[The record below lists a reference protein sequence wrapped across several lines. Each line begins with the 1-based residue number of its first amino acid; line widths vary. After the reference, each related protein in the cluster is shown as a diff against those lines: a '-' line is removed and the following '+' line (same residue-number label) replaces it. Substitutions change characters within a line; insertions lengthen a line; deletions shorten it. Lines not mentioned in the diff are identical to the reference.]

1 MRVHDAYSYER
12 AGLVSSAYPRS
23 HHRGAPPRLRRLL
36 GLREHRSDPKP
47 RRETWPWDRG
57 KARQHRDAHPAPDS
71 KSHPHAP
78 SRQSSPTFQ
87 HLPSPTFSNSGR
99 ANVHSTHGHEIQIRT
114 SFPGGT
120 AAPTPH
126 IWLLRGRHRQCSVAR
141 EASPPTLSRVLFEME
156 KKPPHRV
163 TLFDNGQHPW
173 LAFVRTDAS
182 GARKS
187 RNVFLDPIA
196 ASVQQ
201 APSRVNSHRS

>member
-1 MRVHDAYSYER
+1 MDSRRGPDRGGLNPHPTLRLGPGKAGRPVIPKGVDTHEKTHVGARDVRVHDAYSYER

-57 KARQHRDAHPAPDS
+57 KTRQHRDAHPAPDS

-99 ANVHSTHGHEIQIRT
+99 ANVHSTTPTLCIFR
-114 SFPGGT
+114 SARAFP
-120 AAPTPH
+120 AAPRRPRRTYS
-126 IWLLRGRHRQCSVAR
+126 QYT
-141 EASPPTLSRVLFEME
+141 PTLALGFRF
-156 KKPPHRV
+156 PP
-163 TLFDNGQHPW
+163 G
-173 LAFVRTDAS
+173 
-182 GARKS
+182 
-187 RNVFLDPIA
+187 
-196 ASVQQ
+196 
-201 APSRVNSHRS
+201 